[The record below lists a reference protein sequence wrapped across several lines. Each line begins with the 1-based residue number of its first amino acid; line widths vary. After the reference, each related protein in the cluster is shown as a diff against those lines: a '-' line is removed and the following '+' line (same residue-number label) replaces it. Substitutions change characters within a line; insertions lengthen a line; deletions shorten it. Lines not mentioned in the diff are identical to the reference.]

1 MLSSRPFITPKKWL
15 GTKLDDDEMEDQRNE
30 EDQQLNMDGLNNIE
44 IEDVHVHE
52 NVHWHSN

>member
-1 MLSSRPFITPKKWL
+1 
-15 GTKLDDDEMEDQRNE
+15 MEDQRNE

-52 NVHWHSN
+52 NVH